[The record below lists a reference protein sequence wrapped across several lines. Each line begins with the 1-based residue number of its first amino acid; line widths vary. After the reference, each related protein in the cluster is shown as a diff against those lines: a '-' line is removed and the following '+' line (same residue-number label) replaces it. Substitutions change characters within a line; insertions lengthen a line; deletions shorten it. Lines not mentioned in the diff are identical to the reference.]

1 MATDFGWIAN
11 FAFFYEIA
19 IFIIFNNLLYLV
31 NKYKKIKPTN
41 LKNLSFKMFV
51 GYSIAI
57 LFSIISKYINAFYG
71 GVPESIYDSPYVGLV
86 GRLHGA
92 RFSFIGVIIGTMFAY
107 ELYLQIFQKKIPEI
121 TRKIVLSSGIAIIVF
136 LGGVYIFNPETGRAV
151 QLYEILAFFLLL
163 AYAAIVYIPFTFR
176 SFSLARQLKYAEGED
191 KYRQAVISLGGA
203 CLSFIFIFLSLIL
216 DRILLIGWGIAYSFF
231 YFVAWIFAII
241 AIWLVY
247 SGVIKP
253 GIN

>member
-1 MATDFGWIAN
+1 MATDFGLIAY
-11 FAFFYEIA
+11 FAFYYEIV
-19 IFIIFNNLLYLV
+19 IFIIFNYILLLQY
-31 NKYKKIKPTN
+31 KYKKIKPTN
-41 LKNLSFKMFV
+41 LKNQSFKMFV
-51 GYSIAI
+51 GYSLAI

-71 GVPESIYDSPYVGLV
+71 GVPESIYESPYVGLV

-92 RFSFIGVIIGTMFAY
+92 RFSFIGVIIGTMYAY

-121 TRKIVLSSGIAIIVF
+121 TRRIVLASGIGICIF

-151 QLYEILAFFLLL
+151 QIYEIVAFILLL
-163 AYAAIVYIPFTFR
+163 AYAAIVYIPFTLR
-176 SFSLARQLKYAEGED
+176 SFSLAKQLKYAEGEE
-191 KYRQAVISLGGA
+191 KYRQAVISLGSA

-216 DRILLIGWGIAYSFF
+216 DRILLIGWGVAYSFF

-253 GIN
+253 AIN